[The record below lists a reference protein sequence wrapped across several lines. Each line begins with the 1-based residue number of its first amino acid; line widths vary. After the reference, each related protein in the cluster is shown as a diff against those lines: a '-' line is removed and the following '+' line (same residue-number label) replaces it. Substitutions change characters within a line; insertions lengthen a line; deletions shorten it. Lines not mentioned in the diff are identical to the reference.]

1 MSSLFDEPVGPPGPI
16 PPEPPPEPPRKPR
29 KPRVRKFKVDRGG
42 DADLDDRLT
51 DLTPDVID
59 PGYDAH
65 MMRVAGRPW
74 AEIAEKIGSPTPSAA
89 MFTVSRYL
97 TEAAKNQSAQH
108 QQEALQTQVDR
119 YEALLRSW
127 WPLAT
132 DGHDEKAAAVV
143 LRALERL
150 DRVLRLT
157 DGDVTVSRETI
168 VVSGNQEEYVRQLQ
182 AVVAERETGPNRN

>member
-16 PPEPPPEPPRKPR
+16 PPEEPPPKPR

-42 DADLDDRLT
+42 DADLDDRLA

-59 PGYDAH
+59 PGYDGH

-74 AEIAEKIGSPTPSAA
+74 AEIADAIGSPTASAA

-127 WPLAT
+127 WSLAT
-132 DGHDEKAAAVV
+132 DGHDEKAAGVV

-157 DGDVTVSRETI
+157 DDDISVSRETI
-168 VVSGNQEEYVRQLQ
+168 VVSGNQEEYVKQLQ
-182 AVVAERETGPNRN
+182 AVVAGRETGNSRN